1 MFSRYASAISSGTF
15 MTFALLYVMQVLIS
29 LQPGAK
35 TDPPTRHPVIFTMAK
50 TIDTPI
56 QAEELIP
63 PREDLT
69 KTEPTPPR
77 PSHVD
82 GLEAISIPR
91 YGNPRPPASRGLT
104 IGHVSDDVLVNMIR
118 VRPFFPA

>member
-56 QAEELIP
+56 QAEEDYYSVKP
-63 PREDLT
+63 PET
-69 KTEPTPPR
+69 GPPFK
-77 PSHVD
+77 
-82 GLEAISIPR
+82 L
-91 YGNPRPPASRGLT
+91 
-104 IGHVSDDVLVNMIR
+104 
-118 VRPFFPA
+118 